1 MSKTFFTVHR
11 TTIYR
16 LILILI
22 YLISLL
28 LLIIKIISP
37 TNIQIVVYG
46 EHEVYTKELTNFYS
60 LNDVIIIMLST
71 ILMTSSG
78 ILLIIPFKVK
88 RNIVERTIDTSNVL
102 NILNKSEKKIYDIIV
117 KMGGIAFQSE
127 IVRKSGLSRSTV
139 SIILD
144 KLEARGILIKRR
156 KGMYNIVVLR

>member
-1 MSKTFFTVHR
+1 
-11 TTIYR
+11 
-16 LILILI
+16 
-22 YLISLL
+22 
-28 LLIIKIISP
+28 
-37 TNIQIVVYG
+37 
-46 EHEVYTKELTNFYS
+46 
-60 LNDVIIIMLST
+60 
-71 ILMTSSG
+71 MTSSG
-78 ILLIIPFKVK
+78 ILLIIPFRVRK
-88 RNIVERTIDTSNVL
+88 NIVEKTIDTSNVL